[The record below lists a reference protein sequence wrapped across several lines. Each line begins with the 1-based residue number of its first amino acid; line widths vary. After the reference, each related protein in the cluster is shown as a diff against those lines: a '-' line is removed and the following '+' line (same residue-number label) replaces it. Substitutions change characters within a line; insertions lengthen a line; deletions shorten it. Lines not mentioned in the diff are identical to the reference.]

1 MVPGFRCWQSP
12 WRGLFHNLGHSQGLL
27 VDLAQIPLADGVAC
41 SQSVDCSSGGLT
53 TEISGSETPRFLQ
66 DVWPDHGRSRGFPSS
81 LHSKEV
87 TQARLCSPHFL
98 QDNWRGLGGRADP
111 PTRHA
116 CVGKCRRMLTG
127 WISHV
132 GWARYS
138 HVKGLGQGW
147 WVHTHNPAELTV
159 WVQRVIRGRLFLGT
173 DSAENLSQCLFSA
186 APSLFQYRYF
196 FSSPKYFAFPIV
208 FSLFLDKE
216 LNVFWRFEI
225 LFVQLL
231 LHLAPD
237 LSFLHS
243 HIIFFSC
250 GEMAWVFEAGPNAK
264 SIRAHCCTCHGI
276 RAQQVRVCWARSLP
290 PAPYQTLNMLWALQ
304 PQHKGR
310 SDVLLILN

>member
-66 DVWPDHGRSRGFPSS
+66 DVWPDHGKSRGFPSS
-81 LHSKEV
+81 LHLKEV

-116 CVGKCRRMLTG
+116 CAGKCRRMLTG

-147 WVHTHNPAELTV
+147 WVHTHNPAELCGYRE
-159 WVQRVIRGRLFLGT
+159 WSEE
-173 DSAENLSQCLFSA
+173 DC
-186 APSLFQYRYF
+186 SLEQIQLKIWASVSFQ
-196 FSSPKYFAFPIV
+196 
-208 FSLFLDKE
+208 
-216 LNVFWRFEI
+216 
-225 LFVQLL
+225 QLL
-231 LHLAPD
+231 LCFSID
-237 LSFLHS
+237 TFLVLPN
-243 HIIFFSC
+243 ILLFLLFFSC
-250 GEMAWVFEAGPNAK
+250 F
-264 SIRAHCCTCHGI
+264 
-276 RAQQVRVCWARSLP
+276 
-290 PAPYQTLNMLWALQ
+290 
-304 PQHKGR
+304 
-310 SDVLLILN
+310 